1 MATNKASKSS
11 KTDKKKGLSTKKA
24 LKPLKTKGIS
34 KISKANADKPKK
46 SIKRKANISKPKRA
60 QTQYDIVRGIVADYC
75 KRNYGRRC
83 TRAES
88 KEIYQALK
96 LRFLDKESGVKQI
109 SIEDIK
115 KDIDKVL
122 AFKGETSPPTSVV
135 LPMPYYDV
143 VTRLYNNDGGF
154 FQDDDTLIFDLST
167 IGEGKVKTPY
177 AELPYAYKT
186 DIYERVRDYI
196 SDVEATGIKVSP
208 PPEFVYDADKSK
220 EDKRIFVWNIN
231 FDNVSDKEELFTSEE
246 IKEQSDEKERNEEVV
261 IEKIEEITKGGADAD
276 ILLIEK
282 EKTKQKEVELE
293 ITKEKTKQ
301 DAMALLQ
308 AGKIDLDT
316 FLKIIG

>member
-1 MATNKASKSS
+1 MATNKDSKRS
-11 KTDKKKGLSTKKA
+11 KTDKKKGLSTKKRS
-24 LKPLKTKGIS
+24 KPLKTQVVQKV
-34 KISKANADKPKK
+34 SKANADTSKK
-46 SIKRKANISKPKRA
+46 RITKRKATPLKAKRV
-60 QTQYDIVRGIVADYC
+60 QTQYDVVRGIVADYC

-96 LRFLDKESGVKQI
+96 LRFLDKDIKSKI
-109 SIEDIK
+109 SLEDIK

-143 VTRLYNNDGGF
+143 VTRLFNNDGGF
-154 FQDDDTLIFDLST
+154 FADDDTLIFDLST

-186 DIYERVRDYI
+186 DIYERIQNYI
-196 SDVEATGIKVSP
+196 ADVEASGVKVSP

-220 EDKRIFVWNIN
+220 EEKRIFVWNIN

-246 IKEQSDEKERNEEVV
+246 IKEQSDEKERNEEV
-261 IEKIEEITKGGADAD
+261 IAEKVDEITEKVVSAD
-276 ILLIEK
+276 LEIEK
-282 EKTKQKEVELE
+282 ERTKQKEVELS
-293 ITKEKTKQ
+293 IVKEKTKQ

-308 AGKIDLDT
+308 AGKIDLET
-316 FLKIIG
+316 FIKIIS